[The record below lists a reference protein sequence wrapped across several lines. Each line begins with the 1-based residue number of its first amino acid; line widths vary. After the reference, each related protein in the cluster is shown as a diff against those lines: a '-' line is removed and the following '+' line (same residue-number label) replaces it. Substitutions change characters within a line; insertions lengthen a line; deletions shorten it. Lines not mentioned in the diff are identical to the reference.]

1 MGHAVAMLK
10 AAHAI
15 AELID
20 FPDDVIVLL
29 RHKFPRAANVLA
41 LLFDSTGIATRC
53 WAGATISRRR
63 MVAIE
68 FGMWRSVRSGG
79 AAGSVTG
86 GNGKFFE
93 QPGGTRS

>member
-1 MGHAVAMLK
+1 
-10 AAHAI
+10 
-15 AELID
+15 
-20 FPDDVIVLL
+20 
-29 RHKFPRAANVLA
+29 
-41 LLFDSTGIATRC
+41 
-53 WAGATISRRR
+53 

-93 QPGGTRS
+93 QPNEAPPQTDEVYRLARVV

>member
-1 MGHAVAMLK
+1 MAM
-10 AAHAI
+10 I
-15 AELID
+15 R
-20 FPDDVIVLL
+20 V
-29 RHKFPRAANVLA
+29 
-41 LLFDSTGIATRC
+41 
-53 WAGATISRRR
+53 RR

-93 QPGGTRS
+93 QLGGELRPVVQRVGTLAGFDFNERVDDLVPFGGCE